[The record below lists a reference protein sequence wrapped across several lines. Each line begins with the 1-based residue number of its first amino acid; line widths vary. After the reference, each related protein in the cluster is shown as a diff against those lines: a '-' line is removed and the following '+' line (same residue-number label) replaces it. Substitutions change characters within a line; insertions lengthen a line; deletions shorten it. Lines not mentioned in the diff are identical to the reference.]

1 MIIDKFISDVI
12 KYIRANE
19 SGLYIGSVYEN
30 LSRRRFDLSKRDI
43 LIKVYEAY
51 KKNINYRGKHTEKEK
66 LALGVLLVGFQ
77 QTGIL
82 NGEHRRAI
90 VTSMFNNIKIF
101 DKEYFNKIKYFNT
114 VKVGQH
120 YDGSIYQL
128 DNTEYSPGDC
138 INYGIGEYSNI
149 GILDAVMCGVFFDS
163 FKLPVVARRADNQ
176 VYMSITPNEIETMRD
191 SIAAAHGKVLNYG
204 LGLGYWAYEVASKSN
219 VESVTIVELNQDI
232 INLFNTYIA
241 PQFEPEV
248 LSKINIIQG
257 DAVEYHRNLA
267 DGVYDYCFIDT
278 WFNAY
283 EGMDMYLNFK
293 EQEQKFKNMQV
304 SYWIEEDFLSMLNY
318 LMLLAF
324 IDVSMNNVELSDIAK
339 NKLLLLNS
347 RLFEDSYFSMLFLR
361 SKLFEMI
368 TKYMHKSVNSS
379 TFNKISKQLFN
390 LRNTNKILLEILK

>member
-1 MIIDKFISDVI
+1 MNIDKFISDVT
-12 KYIRANE
+12 KYIWANE

-30 LSRRRFDLSKRDI
+30 LSRRRFDLSKSDI

-51 KKNINYRGKHTEKEK
+51 RKNINYRGKHTEKEK

-82 NGEHRRAI
+82 NGEHRRDI

-163 FKLPVVARRADNQ
+163 FKLPVVARRADDQ

-204 LGLGYWAYEVASKSN
+204 LGLGYWAYEVASKHN
-219 VESVTIVELNQDI
+219 VESVTIVEINQDI
-232 INLFNTYIA
+232 INLFNTYIT

-257 DAVEYHRNLA
+257 DAIEYHRNLA

-278 WFNAY
+278 WFDAY

-293 EQEQKFKNMQV
+293 EQEHKFKNMQV
-304 SYWIEEDFLSMLNY
+304 SYWVEEDFLSMLNY

-324 IDVSMNNVELSDIAK
+324 IDASMNNVELSDIAK

-368 TKYMHKSVNSS
+368 NKYMHKNVNND
-379 TFNKISKQLFN
+379 TFNKMSKQLFS

>member
-82 NGEHRRAI
+82 NGEHRIAI

-163 FKLPVVARRADNQ
+163 FKLPVLAREDNQ

-293 EQEQKFKNMQV
+293 EQEHKFKNMQV
-304 SYWIEEDFLSMLNY
+304 SYWIEEDFLTMLNY

-324 IDVSMNNVELSDIAK
+324 IDASINSVELNDIAK

-390 LRNTNKILLEILK
+390 LRTTNKILLEILK

>member
-390 LRNTNKILLEILK
+390 LRTTNKILLEILK

>member
-82 NGEHRRAI
+82 NGEHRIAI

-163 FKLPVVARRADNQ
+163 FKLPVLAREDNQ

-390 LRNTNKILLEILK
+390 LRTTNKILLEILK

>member
-1 MIIDKFISDVI
+1 MIIDKFISEVT
-12 KYIRANE
+12 KYIWANE
-19 SGLYIGSVYEN
+19 SGLYIGSAYEN

-43 LIKVYEAY
+43 LITVYEAY

-82 NGEHRRAI
+82 NGEHRRDI

-114 VKVGQH
+114 VKVGQR
-120 YDGSIYQL
+120 YDGSIYHL
-128 DNTEYSPGDC
+128 NNTEYLPGDC
-138 INYGIGEYSNI
+138 IAYGIGEYSNV
-149 GILDAVMCGVFFDS
+149 GINDAVMCGVFFDS
-163 FKLPVVARRADNQ
+163 FKLPVVARADNQ

-204 LGLGYWAYEVASKSN
+204 LGLGYWAYEVASKHN

-248 LSKINIIQG
+248 LSKISIIQG
-257 DAVEYHRNLA
+257 DAIEYHRNLA

-278 WFNAY
+278 WFDAY

-293 EQEQKFKNMQV
+293 EQEHKFKNMRV

-318 LMLLAF
+318 LILLAF
-324 IDVSMNNVELSDIAK
+324 IDASINNVELSDVAK

-347 RLFEDSYFSMLFLR
+347 KLFDGSYFSMLFLR

-368 TKYMHKSVNSS
+368 NKYMHKSVNNS